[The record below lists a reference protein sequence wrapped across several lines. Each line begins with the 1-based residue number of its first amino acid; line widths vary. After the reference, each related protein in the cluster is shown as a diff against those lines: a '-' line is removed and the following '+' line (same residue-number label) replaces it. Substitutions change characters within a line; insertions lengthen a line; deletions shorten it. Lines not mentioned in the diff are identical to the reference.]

1 MPKYIQLYRDNQPL
15 LGSDGVMKV
24 DGRFNLSS
32 IRQTIIDRNK
42 RMVKNFPNSVANGY
56 ALCSS
61 NWKPY
66 SNVMNI

>member
-1 MPKYIQLYRDNQPL
+1 M
-15 LGSDGVMKV
+15 DGVMKV